1 MGVWGGEFLQCPQ
14 GGPPERNPA
23 NTAHTHTPHTVYV
36 LRGSEW
42 GVKGNLETDLTI
54 EGNLLRIDLVQD
66 VALSK

>member
-1 MGVWGGEFLQCPQ
+1 MSS

-23 NTAHTHTPHTVYV
+23 NTQAQYTHTPHTVYV

-42 GVKGNLETDLTI
+42 GMKGRKRNLETDLTI
-54 EGNLLRIDLVQD
+54 DGNLLRIDLVQD